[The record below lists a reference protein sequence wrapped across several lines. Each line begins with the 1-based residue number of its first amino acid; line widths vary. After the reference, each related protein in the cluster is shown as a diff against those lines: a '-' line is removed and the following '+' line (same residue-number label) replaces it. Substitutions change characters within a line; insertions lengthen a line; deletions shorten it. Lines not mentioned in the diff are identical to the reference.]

1 MQQGVV
7 YRGRFEFQIHF
18 SSFYLLSFVL
28 SNKKE
33 TTSQPEQH
41 LADYQRKVSTL
52 TITWFR
58 QKCVIFVWII
68 CLYTF
73 LMFHLLCF
81 WVQLADVLQEV
92 REEVQCD
99 HEKQLEQLRKDHRKE
114 LDKIRHKYLE
124 EVRRCLILMM
134 SYCPS

>member
-1 MQQGVV
+1 M
-7 YRGRFEFQIHF
+7 
-18 SSFYLLSFVL
+18 
-28 SNKKE
+28 
-33 TTSQPEQH
+33 
-41 LADYQRKVSTL
+41 
-52 TITWFR
+52 
-58 QKCVIFVWII
+58 
-68 CLYTF
+68 
-73 LMFHLLCF
+73 
-81 WVQLADVLQEV
+81 QLADVLQEV

>member
-1 MQQGVV
+1 MQ
-7 YRGRFEFQIHF
+7 F
-18 SSFYLLSFVL
+18 
-28 SNKKE
+28 
-33 TTSQPEQH
+33 
-41 LADYQRKVSTL
+41 
-52 TITWFR
+52 
-58 QKCVIFVWII
+58 
-68 CLYTF
+68 
-73 LMFHLLCF
+73 
-81 WVQLADVLQEV
+81 ADVLQEV